1 MKVYKFKCESC
12 GSKRYEK
19 TDDGYKCEY
28 CGSVVSKVGNKA
40 VLSKK
45 ENLRQKWQ

>member
-28 CGSVVSKVGNKA
+28 CGSVITTGEFDW
-40 VLSKK
+40 VLS
-45 ENLRQKWQ
+45 NLEKIG